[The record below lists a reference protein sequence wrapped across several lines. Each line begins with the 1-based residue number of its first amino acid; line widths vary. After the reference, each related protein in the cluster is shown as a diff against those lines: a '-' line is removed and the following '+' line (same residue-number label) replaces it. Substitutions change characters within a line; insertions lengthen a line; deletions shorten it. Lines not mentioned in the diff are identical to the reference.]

1 MKISM
6 LFSSCDSYDDAWIP
20 FFTQLKKFWPEF
32 NMPIYIGA
40 ESKTF
45 QFEGLDIRCPL
56 SNGPVYRQWSKRLL
70 KLLEYIDTDYVLFTL
85 DDFWLTAPVDNTKFE
100 RILSYM
106 EKDKRIGFVCLKQEI
121 VPERTSEKDMAAAV
135 ECQYPELWRC
145 LKDKSFR
152 ITTQFGLWKRSYL
165 IKILRAHES
174 AWYFETRATW
184 RSKFCWERIYDVK
197 ESITIY
203 PVGGFLGGG
212 KCYEDYKNLFDS
224 ELIRPCVEKRGL
236 IHFGDLRSYPS
247 TPKGFCYYW
256 SLFLSMIPRW

>member
-6 LFSSCDSYDDAWIP
+6 LFSSCDSYDDDWIP

-203 PVGGFLGGG
+203 PVGGFFGGASAT
-212 KCYEDYKNLFDS
+212 KIIRTS
-224 ELIRPCVEKRGL
+224 LIA
-236 IHFGDLRSYPS
+236 S
-247 TPKGFCYYW
+247 
-256 SLFLSMIPRW
+256 